1 MAAKK
6 TTETIAIKPLAL
18 KQVKVRIVG
27 DSPLI
32 THAWDEKAKRQMLE
46 QQTGEGKTKKKPTK
60 MPFDDFA
67 RGLYWLTPMPT
78 ELIIDPATQEE
89 RDVVTEEL
97 FDKALAEGARFGFP
111 ADSIKMAANSAA
123 YRLGWVKN
131 QMSLRGAYF
140 INAEDGGAMLEIKG
154 CEPMMRED
162 MVRVMM
168 STDIRYRPIFDTWYM
183 DAVLEYN
190 ASGQMKIGDI
200 INCMNAGGYT
210 CGIGE
215 WRPEKD
221 GRFGRFHVELR
232 K

>member
-1 MAAKK
+1 MATKK
-6 TTETIAIKPLAL
+6 TETVTIKPMSIQTI
-18 KQVKVRIVG
+18 KIRIVG

-32 THAWDEKAKRQMLE
+32 THAWDEKAKRQMLDT
-46 QQTGEGKTKKKPTK
+46 QTGEGKTKKRQTK

-67 RGLYWLTPMPT
+67 RSLHWLTPMPT
-78 ELIIDPATQEE
+78 ERIIDPATQEE

-97 FDKALAEGARFGFP
+97 FEKVLAEGARFGFP
-111 ADSIKMAANSAA
+111 ADSIKIAGNAAA

-131 QMSLRGAYF
+131 QAALRGAYF
-140 INAEDGGAMLEIKG
+140 INADDGGAMLQIKG
-154 CEPMMRED
+154 DAPMMRED

-168 STDIRYRPIFDTWYM
+168 STDIRYRGIFNNWYM
-183 DAVLEYN
+183 DAILEYN
-190 ASGQMKIGDI
+190 ASGQMKISDI
-200 INCMNAGGYT
+200 INVLNAGGYT

-221 GRFGRFHVELR
+221 GRFGRFHVEIR